1 MASFDGAERE
11 MNRTHD
17 ERMELAWTIEKL
29 ARAKSVPPLKSLLSR
44 KRQQR
49 HAHDPHEEAARLKA
63 WAASF
68 SRS

>member
-1 MASFDGAERE
+1 MALFEGAERK

-29 ARAKSVPPLKSLLSR
+29 ARAKAVPPLQSLLSR
-44 KRQQR
+44 KRRQR
-49 HAHDPHEEAARLKA
+49 HVNDPHEEAARLKA